1 MKKELKKQQ
10 MMNGVAILAAVE
22 ATAIL
27 YRGILCMETQHS
39 VFDVEG
45 HLLIPLGII
54 ACILR
59 FNEAVNGKQ
68 CRKGCLVI
76 YTALILVAAIGFTA
90 SIITNQWE
98 DIPYSFGTLV
108 ALIGL
113 VCYDVSTA
121 KTVTRLED
129 L

>member
-1 MKKELKKQQ
+1 MNKETEQKML
-10 MMNGVAILAAVE
+10 NGMAIIASIEGA
-22 ATAIL
+22 AIL

-68 CRKGCLVI
+68 YRKGCLVV
-76 YTALILVAAIGFTA
+76 YTVMIIVATIGFIA
-90 SIITNQWE
+90 SVAMNQLE
-98 DIPYSFGTLV
+98 DVPYSFGALI

-113 VCYDVSTA
+113 VCYDVSTS
-121 KTVTRLED
+121 KTITRLED

>member
-1 MKKELKKQQ
+1 MKKELEQK

-22 ATAIL
+22 AAAIL

-59 FNEAVNGKQ
+59 FNEAVGKH

-76 YTALILVAAIGFTA
+76 YTTLILVAAIGFAA

-98 DIPYSFGTLV
+98 DIPYSFGALV

>member
-1 MKKELKKQQ
+1 MKRETEQKML
-10 MMNGVAILAAVE
+10 NGVAILAVIE
-22 ATAIL
+22 AAAIL
-27 YRGILCMETQHS
+27 YRGILCMEIQHS
-39 VFDVEG
+39 VFDMESHV
-45 HLLIPLGII
+45 LIPLGII
-54 ACILR
+54 AIILR
-59 FNEAVNGKQ
+59 LNEAINGVH

-76 YTALILVAAIGFTA
+76 YTALILVAAIGFAA

-98 DIPYSFGTLV
+98 DIPYSFCSLV

>member
-1 MKKELKKQQ
+1 MNKETEQKML
-10 MMNGVAILAAVE
+10 NGMAIIASIEGA
-22 ATAIL
+22 AIL

-39 VFDVEG
+39 VFDMEG
-45 HLLIPLGII
+45 HILIPLGII

-68 CRKGCLVI
+68 YRKGCLVV
-76 YTALILVAAIGFTA
+76 YTVMIIVATIGFIA
-90 SIITNQWE
+90 SVAMNQLE
-98 DIPYSFGTLV
+98 DVPYSFGALI

-113 VCYDVSTA
+113 VCYDVSTS
-121 KTVTRLED
+121 KTITRLED

>member
-1 MKKELKKQQ
+1 MSKKIKTR
-10 MMNGVAILAAVE
+10 MMNGISILAVVE
-22 ATAIL
+22 AAAIL

-68 CRKGCLVI
+68 YRKGCLVV
-76 YTALILVAAIGFTA
+76 YALMIIIAIIGFAA
-90 SIITNQWE
+90 SIITNQLE
-98 DIPYSFGTLV
+98 DVPYSFGAMV

-113 VCYDVSTA
+113 FCYDVTTSN
-121 KTVTRLED
+121 KTLRFED